1 MKDRGAARRAADEVR
16 WPQLAAG
23 RYPSLP
29 YVALSGLLLISSAS
43 AALFSLVPSQSDEL
57 RTFDVAAA
65 AFFLAMSLVVWFL
78 APRVADGW
86 GLDGAVVITS
96 LTAIAAASFAP
107 TAELQVVL
115 GLSIMLFGVYAA
127 YFRPTRRFAVE
138 LGIMIVAYGV
148 VVLVLEPRF
157 HALYFVVIAMIS
169 TAVCVAVAALVAQ
182 LRSQAVTDGLTG
194 VLNRRGLHAMG
205 AYIAADAQRSGDPVA
220 VGLVDIDD
228 FKAYNDQHGH
238 IAGDELLI
246 SVAGTLTRRLRATDV
261 VARFG
266 GDEFA
271 LLLPGVDAQQ
281 ARVVLRRVGRDAG
294 PGSWSVGLAD
304 WRPSERLEAALS
316 AADQDLYRMKNH
328 R

>member
-138 LGIMIVAYGV
+138 LGIGP
-148 VVLVLEPRF
+148 L
-157 HALYFVVIAMIS
+157 AL
-169 TAVCVAVAALVAQ
+169 
-182 LRSQAVTDGLTG
+182 
-194 VLNRRGLHAMG
+194 
-205 AYIAADAQRSGDPVA
+205 
-220 VGLVDIDD
+220 
-228 FKAYNDQHGH
+228 
-238 IAGDELLI
+238 
-246 SVAGTLTRRLRATDV
+246 
-261 VARFG
+261 
-266 GDEFA
+266 
-271 LLLPGVDAQQ
+271 
-281 ARVVLRRVGRDAG
+281 
-294 PGSWSVGLAD
+294 
-304 WRPSERLEAALS
+304 ALS
-316 AADQDLYRMKNH
+316 TLPRAPMLSVTVMRPWSMLFCFSARS
-328 R
+328 

>member
-271 LLLPGVDAQQ
+271 LLLPGADAQQ
-281 ARVVLRRVGRDAG
+281 ARVVLRRVVRDAG
-294 PGSWSVGLAD
+294 PASWSVGLAD
-304 WRPSERLEAALS
+304 WRPSERLEVALS
-316 AADQDLYRMKNH
+316 AADQDLYRMKNN

>member
-1 MKDRGAARRAADEVR
+1 M
-16 WPQLAAG
+16 
-23 RYPSLP
+23 
-29 YVALSGLLLISSAS
+29 ALSGLLLISSAS

-246 SVAGTLTRRLRATDV
+246 SVAGTFTRRLRATDV

-271 LLLPGVDAQQ
+271 LLLPGADARRHGWFC
-281 ARVVLRRVGRDAG
+281 AESFAMLGPPPGAWGWRTGGLLRNSR
-294 PGSWSVGLAD
+294 
-304 WRPSERLEAALS
+304 WRCPQPTRICTG
-316 AADQDLYRMKNH
+316 
-328 R
+328 